1 MVYFFHLLYTDQKPQ
16 EPEILL
22 YIFSPLHKLLK
33 RGGVMKPEE
42 SNSARD
48 TLCRLEEESI
58 NLGEHPLV
66 IIESLR
72 HRLPHPRV

>member
-1 MVYFFHLLYTDQKPQ
+1 
-16 EPEILL
+16 
-22 YIFSPLHKLLK
+22 
-33 RGGVMKPEE
+33 MKPEE

-66 IIESLR
+66 IIESL
-72 HRLPHPRV
+72 HNRLPHPRV